1 MSSSTTPAAP
11 AVDLSPHQKRCLDRI
26 YKSNRR
32 QLVDV
37 QPTSEEEPQQQQG
50 GGGGRDGDKPPKKK
64 RKEETIVAAGVPE
77 HAYRF
82 VLRLHAFFVAFL
94 EHAATA
100 ATATA
105 SSSRPSGADSNSNYN
120 VYLKPPSHSC
130 LQELIMLSGL
140 HRRAKRPSS
149 SSSDAAS
156 ADQPHEH
163 GHGRGRH
170 VRLLAPGRHVMHVS
184 HTDFL
189 EELDLFE
196 LQGRPKTSD
205 YVQRHSFG
213 AYLYHVPDG
222 ALMAVASAIRLALL
236 TMYLRQQQQPQQQQQ
251 QQQFTS
257 NESATATASTDGSTA
272 ATAASSSPTVE
283 SAVISAFLDHSQLH
297 VRFVRVQPVVHM
309 MDIKTS
315 VVNKLLSVKGHVV
328 KARPK
333 QLRVATADFSCA
345 SCGSILI
352 HEFEEG
358 RYSTPQKCMQHPQC
372 RSSTFV
378 MLRPTARYQNVQ
390 QVRIQETQDEAF
402 AHAGRTP
409 RQLVVELSGDLVD
422 ACRPGDT
429 VLVAAIVS
437 AVNTSLQQG
446 KYGKRAQETSTYTL
460 YLRGHSVTT
469 TSESSD
475 RSGQQHQR
483 QQQSSSSSWHGQS
496 SMAYSSQQLQAITRL
511 CHADHK
517 YFGML
522 ERRAFPFDLLVR
534 SLCPSIIGHHQ
545 VKAGLL
551 LCLLGGTPP
560 SSASATTSSGSSSSS
575 AAAASCSEHSMRSNS
590 HVLIVG
596 YVRIQ
601 HRLVPSCHIGLL
613 LTYFVLHCSLH
624 SIIAPSIP
632 T

>member
-1 MSSSTTPAAP
+1 
-11 AVDLSPHQKRCLDRI
+11 
-26 YKSNRR
+26 
-32 QLVDV
+32 VDV
-37 QPTSEEEPQQQQG
+37 QPTSEDQQQQEQG
-50 GGGGRDGDKPPKKK
+50 GGGGGGGKQRDVDGDNRAMKKK
-64 RKEETIVAAGVPE
+64 GGSKGGDAPVVPE
-77 HAYRF
+77 HASRF
-82 VLRLHAFFVAFL
+82 VVRLRAFFVAFL
-94 EHAATA
+94 EQSAAAEAAA

-105 SSSRPSGADSNSNYN
+105 SSSSSSRPSGADSNSNI
-120 VYLKPPSHSC
+120 YLKHPSQSC
-130 LQELIMLSGL
+130 LQELILLSGL
-140 HRRAKRPSS
+140 RHRRTKKQRQSS
-149 SSSDAAS
+149 ASSE
-156 ADQPHEH
+156 PKT
-163 GHGRGRH
+163 R
-170 VRLLAPGRHVMHVS
+170 VRLLAPGRHTLHVS
-184 HTDFL
+184 HGDFL
-189 EELDLFE
+189 EELDWFDLR
-196 LQGRPKTSD
+196 GRPKTSD

-222 ALMAVASAIRLALL
+222 ALEAVACAIRLALL
-236 TMYLRQQQQPQQQQQ
+236 TLYLRQQQQS
-251 QQQFTS
+251 TS
-257 NESATATASTDGSTA
+257 NSFTTTTTA
-272 ATAASSSPTVE
+272 ATTTDASAAAATVSTPAE
-283 SAVISAFLDHSQLH
+283 AAVVTAFLDHSQLH

-315 VVNKLLSVKGHVV
+315 VVNKLLSVRGHVV

-345 SCGSILI
+345 TCGSILI
-352 HEFEEG
+352 HEFDEG
-358 RYSTPQKCMQHPQC
+358 RYSMPQKCAHHPQC

-429 VLVAAIVS
+429 VLVAAVVA
-437 AVNTSLQQG
+437 AVNTSVQQG
-446 KYGKRAQETSTYTL
+446 KYGKRAQETSTYAL
-460 YLRGHSVTT
+460 YLRGHSVTA

-475 RSGQQHQR
+475 RSGHSHQQK
-483 QQQSSSSSWHGQS
+483 QQSSSSSWHSQQS
-496 SMAYSSQQLQAITRL
+496 SAMAYSSQQLQSITRL

-560 SSASATTSSGSSSSS
+560 SSAGSATTSSGSSSSS

-596 YVRIQ
+596 YVRINM
-601 HRLVPSCHIGLL
+601 HSSRRATLDS
-613 LTYFVLHCSLH
+613 CSLAYFNIVRCIRL
-624 SIIAPSIP
+624 SLLRTIP